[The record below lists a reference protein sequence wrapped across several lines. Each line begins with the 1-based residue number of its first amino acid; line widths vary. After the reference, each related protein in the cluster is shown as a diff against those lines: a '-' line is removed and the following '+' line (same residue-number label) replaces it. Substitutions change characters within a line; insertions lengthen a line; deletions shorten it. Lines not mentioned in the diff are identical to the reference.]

1 MGETWVLPSLVF
13 VWDSKTG
20 SWILTRTAPTIPLR
34 ASEGS
39 ICLLKYSFSPFM
51 TRVALYTRV
60 STDRQEAENQR
71 RQLRAFVDGHEG
83 WKLVEEYRDE
93 ESGATGSRAR
103 FQALFEDA
111 HQRKFE
117 VVVFGALDRFSREG
131 TRATINY
138 LHELESY
145 GVGFVSY
152 TERYLDSTGI
162 FRDALIGLLATLAN
176 QEGIR
181 LSDRV
186 KAGMARARI
195 EGKHVGRPRLDD
207 RTRRQ
212 VREFRAQNPDLSIRA
227 IARETEVPYATT
239 RRLLLE
245 REKPPGN

>member
-1 MGETWVLPSLVF
+1 
-13 VWDSKTG
+13 
-20 SWILTRTAPTIPLR
+20 
-34 ASEGS
+34 
-39 ICLLKYSFSPFM
+39 M

-60 STDRQEAENQR
+60 STDGRKPRTSDGSFAPSSMVT
-71 RQLRAFVDGHEG
+71 RAGSWSRNIEMRNRVPP
-83 WKLVEEYRDE
+83 
-93 ESGATGSRAR
+93 GA
-103 FQALFEDA
+103 
-111 HQRKFE
+111 
-117 VVVFGALDRFSREG
+117 ALDSKRSSRTPTSG
-131 TRATINY
+131 SSRSSSSGRTTASRATINY

-162 FRDALIGLLATLAN
+162 FRDALIGLLVALAN

-212 VREFRAQNPDLSIRA
+212 VRELRAQNPDMSIRA
-227 IARETEVPYATT
+227 IARETEVPT
-239 RRLLLE
+239 L
-245 REKPPGN
+245 PPGDCSLSARSHQEAERGLGLACVFVPLFLDPRLSLDQPLLPRAAS

>member
-1 MGETWVLPSLVF
+1 MRNRVPPGAALA
-13 VWDSKTG
+13 SKRSSRTPTSG
-20 SWILTRTAPTIPLR
+20 SSRSSSSGRSTA
-34 ASEGS
+34 
-39 ICLLKYSFSPFM
+39 
-51 TRVALYTRV
+51 
-60 STDRQEAENQR
+60 
-71 RQLRAFVDGHEG
+71 
-83 WKLVEEYRDE
+83 
-93 ESGATGSRAR
+93 SRAR
-103 FQALFEDA
+103 
-111 HQRKFE
+111 
-117 VVVFGALDRFSREG
+117 G

-162 FRDALIGLLATLAN
+162 FRDALIGLLAALAN

-212 VREFRAQNPDLSIRA
+212 VRELRAQNPDMSIRA

>member
-1 MGETWVLPSLVF
+1 MRNRVPLGAALA
-13 VWDSKTG
+13 SKRSSRTPTSG
-20 SWILTRTAPTIPLR
+20 SSRSSSSGRSTA
-34 ASEGS
+34 
-39 ICLLKYSFSPFM
+39 
-51 TRVALYTRV
+51 
-60 STDRQEAENQR
+60 
-71 RQLRAFVDGHEG
+71 
-83 WKLVEEYRDE
+83 
-93 ESGATGSRAR
+93 SRAR
-103 FQALFEDA
+103 A
-111 HQRKFE
+111 
-117 VVVFGALDRFSREG
+117 
-131 TRATINY
+131 RARRPTTYTINY

-162 FRDALIGLLATLAN
+162 FRDALIGLLAALAN
-176 QEGIR
+176 QERIR

-212 VREFRAQNPDLSIRA
+212 VRELRQQKPDLSIRA

>member
-1 MGETWVLPSLVF
+1 MNLCRE
-13 VWDSKTG
+13 KTG
-20 SWILTRTAPTIPLR
+20 RED
-34 ASEGS
+34 ASQHATTKK
-39 ICLLKYSFSPFM
+39 CL
-51 TRVALYTRV
+51 
-60 STDRQEAENQR
+60 
-71 RQLRAFVDGHEG
+71 
-83 WKLVEEYRDE
+83 
-93 ESGATGSRAR
+93 SGTPRAR
-103 FQALFEDA
+103 KTAGQQREDPRRLECHFALFRNRP

-117 VVVFGALDRFSREG
+117 VVVFWALDRFSRQG

-162 FRDALIGLLATLAN
+162 FRDALIGLLAALAN

-186 KAGMARARI
+186 KAGMARTRI

-212 VREFRAQNPDLSIRA
+212 VRELRAQNPDMSIRA
-227 IARETEVPYATT
+227 IERETEVPYATT